1 MLRLF
6 LLVALCH
13 AISALPYAQEANE
26 VYRDMELLERLLELE
41 NSHDN
46 LESRGFE
53 GEKEMNLAGRH
64 KSQSSAPINKDEVEM
79 AAKAIDGRYDDANL
93 LDENGEVDGGS
104 CTVGR
109 GPEANPHWVLLLG
122 GDHCITKVSILNRG
136 DGHSERLTGA
146 VVRVG
151 REPSLELDDN
161 TGCDSPVT
169 AEQAAVPGGTVDF
182 ECSQPVLS
190 RYVIIGIPSDNA
202 IIQLCEVRVWEVP
215 LEQCLPGPEGQQE
228 LNVVGGDAEQSFRFK
243 GLNTTQWASKAVDG
257 QYDNDMFVDSQGEVE
272 GGSCSFTGP
281 EENSWWKLNL
291 GEMHCISRVSVLTG
305 TGGAGLAADAVVNVG
320 IGPSTVNSQCG
331 SPVSSSQ
338 AAAGG
343 TTYFNC
349 NPPIKADTLI
359 ISTARPAM
367 MLVCETRVYEVPM
380 DQCNQGREL
389 QTELNIVG
397 SDVSQASVT
406 GEFNASKAVDGR
418 YDDGKMIHDVDVEGG
433 SCSMTGFQE
442 DPYWRLALNES
453 HCISRV
459 SILNRADGQS
469 ERLFGATVTAVGS
482 GDSIQT
488 CGSSVTAEQAA
499 VPGATILIDCDSPIL
514 ANVLRISIDSSNAS
528 LQMCEVR
535 VWEVPLDQC
544 PGTDMDECASVPCQ
558 NGAECVNGV
567 NKFSCVCAA
576 GFTGDLCETGS
587 STVNIGETEVN
598 ITGSQAFQSSAVGER
613 NSNKFAKKVVDG
625 RYHDTKLLGEDGE
638 MYGGSCTITE
648 AEENPHLGIVL
659 DKPRCISRVSILNR
673 GDGDSERLT
682 GTIVKVGNSG
692 GFELNW
698 NTVCGSPVTAEQ
710 AAVPGGTVDF
720 KCSQLPGLSQAIII
734 GIPSPNATLQLCEVR
749 VWELPI
755 DQCKKDASLGCAPN
769 PCVNAECAPGPDGQA
784 FCKCFDGQNG
794 DFCEATAMGV
804 RCEPSSDED
813 RYIYDQYEG
822 NIQSPGY
829 PEPYGINL
837 RCPYIIG
844 SPDAKMIE
852 LRFDDVDVN
861 FKMNNFL
868 VYQPGGTLSSRSDD
882 AVRLKNFPNE
892 TIVVND
898 NKVWIF
904 FQTTYA
910 NQDKQKGFRLHF
922 RILTDECGSDPCQ
935 NGAECMKGDK
945 AFSCACVA
953 GFTGQLCETDIDEC
967 GSDPC
972 QNGAECVDAVN
983 GVSCTCAAGFT
994 GPLCETDIDEC
1005 GSDPC
1010 KNGAECV
1017 DGVNEFSCMC
1027 AAGFTGP
1034 FCETDIDECASD
1046 PCQNSAECVDGVNEF
1061 SCTCAAG
1068 FTGPMCETGID
1079 ECGSDPCQNGAE
1091 CADGDNEFSCTCA
1104 AGFTGPLCETD
1115 IDECGSSPC
1124 QNGVCRD
1131 KVNGFSCECSP
1142 GFEGK
1147 LCETNTNECASDPC
1161 KNGGECVDGVNEF
1174 SCTCAAGFTGTLC
1187 ETGID
1192 ECGSSPCQ
1200 NGVCQDEVNGF
1211 SCECSPGYEG
1221 QLCET
1226 NINGCEGSPCQNG
1239 VCHDEVDGFSCK
1251 CSPGFEGTL
1260 CDSNVDECG
1269 SDPCQNGAE
1278 CVDGVNEF
1286 ACTCAAGFTG
1296 PLCETDI
1303 DECGSDPCQNGAE
1316 CVDGGNEFSCTCAAG
1331 FTGDLCDKDI
1341 DECESNPCQ
1350 NGVCHDEGNGFS
1362 CECSAG
1368 YRGTLCKTVFVS
1380 DKNGCKNSPC
1390 KHGNCLDE
1398 VDGFSCECSPG
1409 YEGTLCKID
1418 TDECASDPC
1427 QNEGVCVDEVN
1438 GFSCQCSP
1446 GYAGD
1451 LCETNIDECASNPC
1465 QNGAECVDGVNEFSC
1480 TCAAGFTGALCE
1492 TAIAERVEP
1501 ANSCDSSPCQN
1512 GVCRDEVDGFSCE
1525 CSQGYEGTLCDSEMK
1540 ATYACTSNPCK
1551 NGVCINYGAKFQ
1563 CVCSL
1568 GFTGTLCEIGSAE
1581 PVEPVNACHS
1591 NPCKNGVC
1599 HNKVD
1604 GFSCECSSGYEGTL
1618 CETKAPFRCT
1628 TNPCKNGICI
1638 NYGEHGFMC
1647 ACSPGYRGTA
1657 CEINVDECSSDP
1669 CQNGAVCVDGINTIS
1684 CKCASGYTGRLCEIE
1699 QPGGLLEK
1707 PSQLSLTLP
1716 VGEVTETNY
1725 LQVNLVAEYCIKKV
1739 VVHKRG
1745 DCTGARLTGA
1755 VVRAGTSSTGLNN
1768 GMCGSALTAQQAEVR
1783 RSTVDFVCDPPLTA
1797 KFVTVDIP
1805 LLRVTKQQICE
1816 VTVEQG
1822 TPGPCYE

>member
-1068 FTGPMCETGID
+1068 FTGPMCET
-1079 ECGSDPCQNGAE
+1079 
-1091 CADGDNEFSCTCA
+1091 
-1104 AGFTGPLCETD
+1104 
-1115 IDECGSSPC
+1115 
-1124 QNGVCRD
+1124 
-1131 KVNGFSCECSP
+1131 
-1142 GFEGK
+1142 
-1147 LCETNTNECASDPC
+1147 
-1161 KNGGECVDGVNEF
+1161 
-1174 SCTCAAGFTGTLC
+1174 
-1187 ETGID
+1187 
-1192 ECGSSPCQ
+1192 
-1200 NGVCQDEVNGF
+1200 
-1211 SCECSPGYEG
+1211 
-1221 QLCET
+1221 
-1226 NINGCEGSPCQNG
+1226 
-1239 VCHDEVDGFSCK
+1239 
-1251 CSPGFEGTL
+1251 
-1260 CDSNVDECG
+1260 
-1269 SDPCQNGAE
+1269 
-1278 CVDGVNEF
+1278 
-1286 ACTCAAGFTG
+1286 
-1296 PLCETDI
+1296 DI